1 MQILRLG
8 CASSGASSLQDDTLG
23 RYLRCKMKTKV
34 EQDGVSATR
43 QSDATKCVHA
53 GEDRHGKAAP
63 ITTEI
68 AQTSVF
74 VLPNVEELRK
84 INEGTSSAFMY
95 TRYANPTTEAAE
107 QKIAALEGAAGCV
120 VSSSG
125 QAATLATIL
134 ALCQA
139 GDEVVSMLDLYGGTL
154 ALFEKV
160 FSRYGVTVK
169 FVPFQELD
177 NVEKYFT
184 TKTKL
189 LFLETPTNPT
199 LRCVDVEALVKIA
212 RRHCAYAVVDNTFA
226 TPILQ
231 KPLELGADVS
241 IHSATKYL
249 GGHSDLTAGAVACNG
264 ELVERIR
271 EMRKISGGALD
282 PGASYLLIRGLKT
295 LELRVERASRNAM
308 QIAQVLE
315 GNPKVKRVMYPG
327 LPSHPAHALAR
338 RQMRD
343 FGMMMAIEVGGGGKA
358 AERFI
363 DGLQLW
369 YLAASLG
376 GVESTV
382 SYPVLSSHAHMSE
395 DKLRLMDV
403 SPATVRLSVGIED
416 PADLIA
422 DLEQSLARC

>member
-1 MQILRLG
+1 MRTSVQK
-8 CASSGASSLQDDTLG
+8 D
-23 RYLRCKMKTKV
+23 KV
-34 EQDGVSATR
+34 VAATTP
-43 QSDATKCVHA
+43 SDATKCVHA
-53 GEDRHGKAAP
+53 GEERHGKTAP

-74 VLPNVEELRK
+74 VLPSVEELRK

-107 QKIAALEGAAGCV
+107 QKIAALEVADGCIV
-120 VSSSG
+120 TSSG

-139 GDEVVSMLDLYGGTL
+139 GDEIVSMLDLYGGTL
-154 ALFEKV
+154 ALLEKV
-160 FSRYGVTVK
+160 FLRYGVAVK
-169 FVPFQELD
+169 FVPFHELQ
-177 NVEKYFT
+177 NAERYFT
-184 TKTKL
+184 SRTKL

-199 LRCVDVEALVKIA
+199 LRCADLERLTKTAKKYN
-212 RRHCAYAVVDNTFA
+212 AYTVVDNTFA

-231 KPLELGADVS
+231 KPLQLGADVS
-241 IHSATKYL
+241 FHSATKYL
-249 GGHSDLTAGAVACNG
+249 GGHSDLSAGAVACNG

-295 LELRVERASRNAM
+295 LELRVERACKNAM
-308 QIAQVLE
+308 QIAQALE
-315 GNPKVKRVMYPG
+315 GNSKVARVMYPG
-327 LPSHPAHALAR
+327 LKSHSAYELAR

-343 FGMMMAIEVGGGGKA
+343 FGMMIAIEVRGGGEA

-363 DGLQLW
+363 DGLQHW

-382 SYPVLSSHAHMSE
+382 SYPVLYSHANMP
-395 DKLRLMDV
+395 DDRLRLMDV
-403 SPATVRLSVGIED
+403 STSTVRLSVDIED
-416 PADLIA
+416 PADLIS
-422 DLEQSLARC
+422 DL

>member
-1 MQILRLG
+1 MRTSVQK
-8 CASSGASSLQDDTLG
+8 D
-23 RYLRCKMKTKV
+23 KV
-34 EQDGVSATR
+34 VAATTP
-43 QSDATKCVHA
+43 SDATKCVHA
-53 GEDRHGKAAP
+53 GEERHGKTAP

-74 VLPNVEELRK
+74 VLPSVEELRK

-95 TRYANPTTEAAE
+95 TRYAEPTTEAAE
-107 QKIAALEGAAGCV
+107 QKIAALEGADGCIV
-120 VSSSG
+120 TSSG

-139 GDEVVSMLDLYGGTL
+139 GDEIVSMLDLYGGTL
-154 ALFEKV
+154 ALLEKV
-160 FSRYGVTVK
+160 FLRYGVAVK
-169 FVPFQELD
+169 FVPFHELQ
-177 NVEKYFT
+177 NAERYFT
-184 TKTKL
+184 SRTKL

-199 LRCVDVEALVKIA
+199 LRCADLERLTKTAKKYN
-212 RRHCAYAVVDNTFA
+212 AYTVVDNTFA

-231 KPLELGADVS
+231 KPLQLGADVS
-241 IHSATKYL
+241 FHSATKYL
-249 GGHSDLTAGAVACNG
+249 GGHSDLSAGAVACNG

-295 LELRVERASRNAM
+295 LELRVERACKNAM
-308 QIAQVLE
+308 QIAQALE
-315 GNPKVKRVMYPG
+315 GNSKVARVMYPG
-327 LPSHPAHALAR
+327 LKSHSAYELAR

-343 FGMMMAIEVGGGGKA
+343 FGMMIAIEVRGGGEA

-382 SYPVLSSHAHMSE
+382 SYPVLSSHANMP
-395 DKLRLMDV
+395 DDRLRLMDV
-403 SPATVRLSVGIED
+403 STSTVRLSVGIED

>member
-1 MQILRLG
+1 
-8 CASSGASSLQDDTLG
+8 
-23 RYLRCKMKTKV
+23 MKTKV
-34 EQDGVSATR
+34 EQDAASSAIR

-74 VLPNVEELRK
+74 VLPSVEELRK

-120 VSSSG
+120 VTSSG
-125 QAATLATIL
+125 QAATLATVL

-154 ALFEKV
+154 ALFDKV

-169 FVPFQELD
+169 FVPFEELQ
-177 NVEKYFT
+177 NIETYFT
-184 TKTKL
+184 SRTKL

-249 GGHSDLTAGAVACNG
+249 GGHSDLSAGAVACNG

-271 EMRKISGGALD
+271 EMRKVSGGALD

-295 LELRVERASRNAM
+295 LELRVERACKNAM

-315 GNPKVKRVMYPG
+315 GNPKVMRVMYPG

-338 RQMRD
+338 RQMMD

-403 SPATVRLSVGIED
+403 SSATVRLSVGIED
-416 PADLIA
+416 PVDLIA